1 MTATELVPT
10 MTPEDAQEH
19 HKALRGGLGQLH
31 ARLYIMHTLK
41 GFMQFADSD
50 GKHYETIGDYAASEL
65 DLAKS
70 TAYDWVNQVQVTI
83 DGKGI
88 SIEDLTK
95 SLKSGK
101 KGDALLPT
109 TVTRKLGQ
117 LPTAELRQTAYKTM
131 EELKTSQTM
140 TAPEYDREWGKLT
153 NRLMVGAG
161 LRVAPGRPPKAETNG
176 SEATAVA
183 KTVPTPDLPE
193 LSPSVDRG
201 ATVEHSE
208 RQEFEFDDGGN
219 AAGLTLIDSD
229 IFADR
234 VVLRVQA
241 TEGVFRKLRIEI
253 DDFKQMYEDWD
264 EAFGR
269 LGG

>member
-70 TAYDWVNQVQVTI
+70 TAYDWVNQVQVTL

-153 NRLMVGAG
+153 NRLMVDAG
-161 LRVAPGRPPKAETNG
+161 LRVAPGRPPKPETNG
-176 SEATAVA
+176 SEAPVVA
-183 KTVPTPDLPE
+183 KTVETPTLPVT
-193 LSPSVDRG
+193 SPEDDPG
-201 ATVEHSE
+201 KTVEHSVRAE
-208 RQEFEFDDGGN
+208 RPEFEFDDDGN
-219 AAGLTLIDSD
+219 ATGLKLIDSE

-234 VVLRVQA
+234 VVLRVQL
-241 TEGVFRKLRIEI
+241 EFGVFRKLRIDI
-253 DDFKQMYEDWD
+253 DDFKQMYKDWD
-264 EAFGR
+264 QAFGD
-269 LGG
+269 